1 MSSLE
6 ESNTMPNKRQKVGF
20 DTSNDDM
27 LAELAAEEAEWMAA
41 RDVMWDAIDRAD
53 EVRKRIREAGVAEFD
68 SLLNISRDSLSHV
81 LKFLDIKMLG
91 RL

>member
-1 MSSLE
+1 
-6 ESNTMPNKRQKVGF
+6 MPNKRQKVGF

>member
-1 MSSLE
+1 M
-6 ESNTMPNKRQKVGF
+6 Q
-20 DTSNDDM
+20 
-27 LAELAAEEAEWMAA
+27 AELAAALTEAAQKEAEWMAA

-53 EVRKRIREAGVAEFD
+53 EVRKRIREGVVAEFD
-68 SLLNISRDSLSHV
+68 SLLYIGRDSLSHV